1 MEPPKRLIIDIS
13 WEALLKVVALVVGI
27 LAVYVLHEILIMLLA
42 VFIFVAAVNPTIV
55 RWQKHMSRL
64 LAVTILYV
72 GMAILVGVVL
82 VTVLPQLVRQ
92 LNDLVREIPTF
103 VVKSRP
109 LLDRLQ
115 SGSLASVFDQAA
127 VTFSATLKGF
137 SNSLIDNAVPFF
149 GSLATVVSG
158 IVLSFYLLL
167 EEKNAKEFFHQ
178 LLPQHRFEAVYDTV
192 SKISERMGSWVR
204 GQLILMVVIGL
215 SELVIYLLLGLPTPL
230 PLGLWSG
237 ICEVIPYIGPALG
250 ILPALIV
257 AFTTGGIIKGLLVF
271 IFAGIL
277 VQQLEAHVVVP
288 KIVGRAVG
296 LSPVLVIIAVLVG
309 GKLFGLIGAIVA
321 IPTAA
326 TIAVVVGE
334 WHNLRKIWE

>member
-1 MEPPKRLIIDIS
+1 
-13 WEALLKVVALVVGI
+13 
-27 LAVYVLHEILIMLLA
+27 
-42 VFIFVAAVNPTIV
+42 
-55 RWQKHMSRL
+55 
-64 LAVTILYV
+64 
-72 GMAILVGVVL
+72 
-82 VTVLPQLVRQ
+82 
-92 LNDLVREIPTF
+92 
-103 VVKSRP
+103 
-109 LLDRLQ
+109 
-115 SGSLASVFDQAA
+115 
-127 VTFSATLKGF
+127 
-137 SNSLIDNAVPFF
+137 
-149 GSLATVVSG
+149 
-158 IVLSFYLLL
+158 
-167 EEKNAKEFFHQ
+167 
-178 LLPQHRFEAVYDTV
+178 
-192 SKISERMGSWVR
+192 
-204 GQLILMVVIGL
+204 MVVIGL